1 MKFNSSKCK
10 RVLAR
15 TFLLGISLMK
25 WEPFVWKKIERE
37 KDTGVLVDNGV
48 GFKPPMQWGQKKGKS
63 DLKTY

>member
-25 WEPFVWKKIERE
+25 WETFVWKKIERE

-48 GFKPPMQWGQKKGKS
+48 DFKPPMQ
-63 DLKTY
+63 